1 MVKDVFEYISQE
13 ENMYQ
18 TRGVP
23 IADGLEWSMYD
34 HVKKTIYAK
43 DSKYTKGTNGDGSR
57 PYHNVIVPIAKLAY
71 RSEGFDVKDIEM
83 YVDNPDNYHLSFLT
97 KKYHNNWALDEHID
111 EFIDTVV
118 IQAFDFG
125 GCLVR
130 KGKDEVEVVPL
141 QTLAFV
147 DQTDVMSGPI
157 CIKHMYSIEELE
169 EKRGVWDDK
178 AIDEAIALAQNEK
191 DNGGQRGTMK
201 AKTPGKYVE
210 VYELH
215 GMFQDSWIEENG
227 SEDRYSKQI
236 HIVTYYTHS
245 DGTKAGITFF
255 KTKSNKEVFKFYRR
269 GGKSMTI
276 HGRALN
282 KGGIEELFEPQ
293 MWINYSMIQLKD
305 MLDVASLMLL
315 KTTDP
320 QVAGQNNIKD
330 LSPGEIIKLQDGT
343 DLSQVMFQTL
353 NETAFYNSVNKWEGL
368 ARATGSASESSLA
381 VTPTSGTPFAL
392 EQLKTAN
399 GLQEHDYQRN
409 KVADFIGE
417 VYRDW
422 VLPILSK
429 EMRKGYK
436 WLDELS
442 IDELQATV
450 KNVVI
455 NETNNKIKENM
466 LKGELMTQEQI
477 DQYKALVEE
486 MHMGKSN
493 KFLELLEDELKDLPM
508 DIKINV
514 AGRQKDLSKV
524 TDKLTNIFRE
534 VITNPQ
540 VLQDNNAKKVF
551 NEILEYSGLNPINF
565 QMTQPVQP
573 AIEAVAPKGT
583 PVATA

>member
-1 MVKDVFEYISQE
+1 MVNNIFEYIAQE
-13 ENMYQ
+13 ENAYQ

-23 IADGLEWSMYD
+23 IADGLEWGMYD
-34 HVKKTIYAK
+34 HIKKTIYAK

-57 PYHNVIVPIAKLAY
+57 PYHNIILPIAKLSY

-83 YVDNPDNYHLSFLT
+83 YVDNPDNYYLSFLT
-97 KKYHNNWALDEHID
+97 KKYHNNWALNDHID
-111 EFIDTVV
+111 EFIDSVV
-118 IQAFDFG
+118 IQAYDFG
-125 GCLVR
+125 GALVK
-130 KGKDEVEVVPL
+130 KGKDCVEIVPL

-157 CIKHMYSIEELE
+157 CIKHMYSIEDME
-169 EKRGVWDDK
+169 EKRGVWNSE
-178 AIDEAIALAQNEK
+178 AIDEAITLAQSEK
-191 DNGGQRGTMK
+191 ANGNDRGGMK

-215 GMFQDSWIEENG
+215 GMFQDSWFEEG
-227 SEDRYSKQI
+227 GDEKKYTKQI
-236 HIVTYYTHS
+236 HIVTFYTNS
-245 DGTKAGITFF
+245 DGTKAGLTFF
-255 KTKSNKEVFKFYRR
+255 KTRSNKEIFKFYRR

-293 MWINYSMIQLKD
+293 MWVNYSMIQLKD

-320 QVAGQNNIKD
+320 QIAGQNNIKD
-330 LSPGEIIKLQDGT
+330 LSPGEIIKMQEGASLDQ
-343 DLSQVMFQTL
+343 LNFQVV
-353 NETAFYNSVNKWEGL
+353 NETSFYNSITKWEGL

-422 VLPILSK
+422 VLDILSK

-442 IDELQATV
+442 VDELRATV
-450 KNVVI
+450 ENVVT
-455 NETNNKIKENM
+455 NETNDKIKENM
-466 LKGELMTQEQI
+466 LKGNLMTAEQI
-477 DQYKALVEE
+477 DQYKALVKE
-486 MHMGKSN
+486 MHMSKST
-493 KFLELLEDELKDLPM
+493 KFLELLADELQDIPM

-514 AGRQKDLSKV
+514 AGRQKDLSKM

-534 VITNPQ
+534 VIVNPQ
-540 VLQDNNAKKVF
+540 VLQDDNAKKVF
-551 NEILEYSGLNPINF
+551 NEIMEYSGLNPMNF
-565 QMTQPVQP
+565 ASTQKQQP
-573 AIEAVAPKGT
+573 AIEAVAP
-583 PVATA
+583 VATV

>member
-1 MVKDVFEYISQE
+1 MIKNIFEYIATE
-13 ENMYQ
+13 ENNYQ

-34 HVKKTIYAK
+34 HIKKTVYAK
-43 DSKYTKGTNGDGSR
+43 DSKYTKGVNGDGSR
-57 PYHNVIVPIAKLAY
+57 PYHNIIVPIGKLAY

-83 YVDNPDNYHLSFLT
+83 YVDNADKYYLSFLT
-97 KKYHNNWALDEHID
+97 KKYHNNWALEEHMD

-118 IQAFDFG
+118 IQSWDFG
-125 GCLVR
+125 GCLTK
-130 KGKDEVEVVPL
+130 KGKDEVEVVPM
-141 QTLAFV
+141 QSIAFC
-147 DQTDVMSGPI
+147 DQTDIKSGPI
-157 CIKHMYSIEELE
+157 CIKHAYSIEDLE
-169 EKRGVWDDK
+169 EKRGIWSDE
-178 AIDEAIALAQNEK
+178 AIDEAITMSEDEK
-191 DNGGQRGTMK
+191 DNDSSAQK
-201 AKTPGKYVE
+201 AKTPGKYVM

-215 GMFQDSWIEENG
+215 GMFPESLYDETIDSG
-227 SEDRYSKQI
+227 KYTRQT
-236 HIVTYYTHS
+236 HIVSYFTKS
-245 DGTKAGITFF
+245 DNTKDGVTFF
-255 KTKSNKEVFKFYRR
+255 KKNNAKDIFKMYRR
-269 GGKSMTI
+269 GGKSMAI

-320 QVAGQNNIKD
+320 QIATQNNIKD
-330 LSPGEIIKLQDGT
+330 LSPGEIIKMQEGSTLD
-343 DLSQVMFQTL
+343 QVNFQTL

-392 EQLKTAN
+392 EQLKTSN

-417 VYRDW
+417 VYREW

-429 EMRKGYK
+429 EMRSGYK

-442 IDELQATV
+442 VDELQATV
-450 KNVVI
+450 KNVVE
-455 NETNNKIKENM
+455 NETNQKIKDNM
-466 LKGELMTQEQI
+466 IKGVLMTQEDI
-477 DQYKALVEE
+477 DQYKALVTE
-486 MHMGKSN
+486 MHMGKST
-493 KFLELLEDELKDLPM
+493 KFLELLDGELEDIPM

-514 AGRQKDLSKV
+514 AGRQRDLSKM

-534 VITNPQ
+534 VIINPQ
-540 VLQDNNAKKVF
+540 VLQDDNAKKVF
-551 NEILEYSGLNPINF
+551 NEILEYSGLNPLTF
-565 QMTQPVQP
+565 TGTKTVQP
-573 AIEAVAPKGT
+573 SLEAVAPT
-583 PVATA
+583 APVATA